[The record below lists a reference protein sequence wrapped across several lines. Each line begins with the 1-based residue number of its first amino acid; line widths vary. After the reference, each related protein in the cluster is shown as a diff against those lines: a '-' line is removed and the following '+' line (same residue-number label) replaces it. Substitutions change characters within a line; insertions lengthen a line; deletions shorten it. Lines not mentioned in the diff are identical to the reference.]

1 MTESLLNFTIN
12 AAALAAFSWLFFR
25 DYRAA
30 EKDKRMVDREEA
42 LGRLLV
48 QQLAFCF
55 HVAQQP
61 MGINSGSAWSSWHYF
76 TIQDSMLSGWVWLG
90 FA

>member
-55 HVAQQP
+55 HVAP
-61 MGINSGSAWSSWHYF
+61 TTNGDKLWECMVFMALFHN
-76 TIQDSMLSGWVWLG
+76 TR
-90 FA
+90 